1 MARHR
6 KICVLGTGS
15 WGSALALTMAHE
27 GHPIKLWG
35 HNPQHVEEMKISRL
49 NPAYLPGIIFPN
61 NIHLTSDLAEC
72 AEAEVIF
79 FVIPSKF
86 SRSIAVALSQASP
99 HFAGTII
106 SCTKGIEH
114 QSGKLMSEV
123 LAEILPHASMAVLS
137 GPNLAGDIARGLPA
151 AGVLGCEEP
160 SLTTRLLSVF
170 QETSYRAYSS
180 SDIRGI
186 QLGGALK
193 NIFAIAAAVSDG
205 LGMGENA
212 KAGIVTRSLAEMT
225 RLGTAMGG
233 DRQTF
238 SGLSGVGDLMVTCF
252 SPHSRNYQAGL
263 QLCRGKSASEIQHSM
278 VMVAEG
284 LPTAQSAQACAQK
297 LDVEV
302 PIIDAV
308 VDLLHQKK
316 TPQEAMYDLLQRK
329 LRSEEEL

>member
-1 MARHR
+1 MPGDK
-6 KICVLGTGS
+6 KICILGTGS
-15 WGSALALTMAHE
+15 WGSALALTMAQQ
-27 GHPIKLWG
+27 GNPVTLWG
-35 HNPQHVEEMKISRL
+35 YNPHHVEEIKSSRL
-49 NPAYLPGIIFPN
+49 NPAYVPGVIFPN
-61 NIHLTSDLAEC
+61 NIHLTHDLGDC
-72 AEAEVIF
+72 QEADLIF
-79 FVIPSKF
+79 VVVPSQF
-86 SRSIAVALSQASP
+86 LRGVATQLSKALP
-99 HFAGTII
+99 HFAATLI

-114 QSGKLMSEV
+114 NSGKLMHEV
-123 LAEILPHASMAVLS
+123 LEEILPHASIAVLS

-151 AGVLGCEEP
+151 AGVLGCQDP
-160 SLTTRLLSVF
+160 DLTTRLLSVF

-193 NIFAIAAAVSDG
+193 NIFAIAAAISDG

-252 SPHSRNYQAGL
+252 STHSRNYQAGL
-263 QLCRGKSASEIQHSM
+263 QLCRGKSASDIQHSM

-284 LPTAQSAQACAQK
+284 LLTAQNAQACAQK
-297 LDVEV
+297 LDIEV

-316 TPQEAMYDLLQRK
+316 TPHQAIKALLQRR
-329 LRSEEEL
+329 LRSE